1 MTAPSAAVPDD
12 LVQPFQID
20 PFALRG
26 RLVRLGPAIDRI
38 LSQHA
43 YPEPVAAM
51 LGEAI
56 TLAVV
61 LAGALKYDGVFTLQT
76 KGDGPIRM
84 IVADVSTDG
93 AVRGYAQYDQ
103 AKLDAVAA
111 PGRGAR
117 RFRCRACSA
126 PAISPSPSTRAS
138 TPTAI
143 RASSS
148 WPGRPWPNARSIIS
162 ANRSRSRPGSSSRS
176 AAPGRAGAWRA
187 GGLMMQRVPP
197 EGGYG
202 VIADDV
208 EDGWRRAMVLMSSA
222 TSGELVDP
230 DLAPHR
236 LLFRLF
242 HEDGVRVYDT
252 HPLEARCRCSRE
264 RIETI
269 LRAFPADELDDMQKE
284 RVTTVTC
291 EFCSAATPSTPTRSA
306 ASPRPRRGK
315 CDPADQASIMGWKK
329 RQYGLRGQ
337 SWRSRGGNSQD
348 QHRPDRR

>member
-1 MTAPSAAVPDD
+1 MSAPTRSVPDD
-12 LVQPFQID
+12 LVQPFRID
-20 PFALRG
+20 PFSLRG

-43 YPEPVAAM
+43 YPTPVAAM

-61 LAGALKYDGVFTLQT
+61 LAGALKYDGIFTLQT
-76 KGDGPIRM
+76 KGDGPIRLM
-84 IVADVSTDG
+84 VADVSTDG

-103 AKLDAVAA
+103 AKLDAIITAEAVAGVSLSVPRLLGGGYIA
-111 PGRGAR
+111 FTVDQGEETDRYQG
-117 RFRCRACSA
+117 
-126 PAISPSPSTRAS
+126 IVEL
-138 TPTAI
+138 
-143 RASSS
+143 
-148 WPGRPWPNARSIIS
+148 
-162 ANRSRSRPGSSSRS
+162 
-176 AAPGRAGAWRA
+176 AGATLADCAQHYFRQSEQIQAGIKLAVGQTGPGDTWRA
-187 GGLMMQRVPP
+187 GGLMLQRVPP

-222 TSGELVDP
+222 TSDELIAP
-230 DLAPHR
+230 GLSPHR

-242 HEDGVRVYDT
+242 HEDGVRVFDT

-264 RIETI
+264 RIERI

-291 EFCSAATPSTPTRSA
+291 EFCS
-306 ASPRPRRGK
+306 RRYTFEADEIGRLA
-315 CDPADQASIMGWKK
+315 PA
-329 RQYGLRGQ
+329 
-337 SWRSRGGNSQD
+337 
-348 QHRPDRR
+348 